1 MKSGVTAI
9 FSADIYLIPLA
20 VGWRI
25 VVDVSEEGWSDD
37 TERKEET
44 HGEAE
49 EECRGGEVDE
59 DHAVLTGTRRP
70 TLLAKGRTCKRKHIK
85 GHKHIWPKGLSSL
98 TGFYW
103 QFQIQTW
110 VNAQQQNIVF
120 LFWFVMQVKT

>member
-25 VVDVSEEGWSDD
+25 VVDVSEEGWAND

-59 DHAVLTGTRRP
+59 DHAVLTGTRR
-70 TLLAKGRTCKRKHIK
+70 TALLAEGRTCSCKHIK
-85 GHKHIWPKGLSSL
+85 GHKHRCARG
-98 TGFYW
+98 T
-103 QFQIQTW
+103 
-110 VNAQQQNIVF
+110 
-120 LFWFVMQVKT
+120 

>member
-1 MKSGVTAI
+1 MNSGVTAI

-25 VVDVSEEGWSDD
+25 VVDVSEEGWAND
-37 TERKEET
+37 TEREEET

-70 TLLAKGRTCKRKHIK
+70 TLLSEGRTCKTHQ
-85 GHKHIWPKGLSSL
+85 GSQGLVTNSVI
-98 TGFYW
+98 FYKRPRR
-103 QFQIQTW
+103 
-110 VNAQQQNIVF
+110 ASP
-120 LFWFVMQVKT
+120 L